1 MFEGAEEGARLP
13 DGPARALY
21 LRLLEGGG
29 LFQLADVPPD
39 DLAALVRLREAGLV
53 KEQPTQPDS
62 AFWTV
67 VSPRSAGSRLSVELR
82 GTGIELLFRADEL
95 SRRFDELTWAYDQAT
110 QPAAARSVTRHLN
123 VTEQIQQRLQE
134 LALECTREVLMMQPG
149 GRRPARVLP
158 SALAA
163 ARDLS
168 QRGIAQRVI
177 YQPGSRRDRATANYA
192 ASVTGLGG
200 RVRVLDEDFRRVVVF
215 DRRVAVIAGY
225 QGEQEATF
233 IEDPVLV
240 DVVVSGF
247 ERDWAR
253 AERVRWEAPAEEAEE
268 PLAALLARGLTQ
280 GAIAKRVG
288 LSERTVAA
296 QIAALRER
304 YDAETLFQLGWLMR
318 ADAQSD
324 NQG

>member
-29 LFQLADVPPD
+29 LFQLADVPPN

-53 KEQPTQPDS
+53 KEQPGRLGS

-67 VSPRSAGSRLSVELR
+67 VSPRTAGSQLSIELR
-82 GTGIELLFRADEL
+82 GAGIELLARADEL
-95 SRRFDELTWAYDQAT
+95 LRRLDELTWAYDRAT
-110 QPAAARSVTRHLN
+110 RPAAARSVTRHLDVN
-123 VTEQIQQRLQE
+123 EQIQQRLEQ
-134 LALECTREVLMMQPG
+134 LALECTWEMLMMQPG
-149 GRRPARVLP
+149 GARPAHVLP
-158 SALAA
+158 AALAA

-192 ASVTGLGG
+192 ARVTELGG
-200 RVRVLDEDFRRVVVF
+200 RVRVLDEPFRRVVVF
-215 DRRVAVIAGY
+215 DREVAVIAGY
-225 QGEQEATF
+225 QGDQEASF

-253 AERVRWEAPAEEAEE
+253 AERVRWEAPTEEAEE

-296 QIAALRER
+296 QIAALREK
-304 YDAETLFQLGWLMR
+304 YDAGTLFQLGWVMR